1 MAAYRRK
8 ALRPKKR
15 RTPNGDS
22 TLDMVLIGAGVA
34 AAYFAM
40 KMFMQ
45 RGGGGGKGGGGALP
59 PGGGFDPSL
68 VGGNGGGNGGG
79 GGLSD
84 MLVTADSKRTTP
96 VVTPSGDLIMNPPP
110 PTAWEPMRP
119 NDAKFL
125 KSHMNRIASK
135 LKTTDGKQWRLGPNG
150 QLLREDDQFDV
161 NALKAFWVFMHML
174 WIANHIVGDQ
184 VLLGNKHADPQFVS
198 EAGNKYRMAY
208 SIGNWF
214 KDPVQYNYV
223 PLSEHLGR
231 SRPSDYA
238 IYKLSSTSTPNLT
251 GAASPKLITYLR
263 SVADVEPSPQD
274 LFLMQAALDEYRGNP
289 DYTKKPWHRFMKGLP
304 PIPHP
309 YPKEWP
315 TKIH

>member
-8 ALRPKKR
+8 VLRPKKR
-15 RTPNGDS
+15 RTPNGDP
-22 TLDMVLIGAGVA
+22 TLDIALALAGAA
-34 AAYFAM
+34 AAYFVV

-45 RGGGGGKGGGGALP
+45 KGGKGGGSGGGGALP

-68 VGGNGGGNGGG
+68 VGGNGGGGI
-79 GGLSD
+79 SD
-84 MLVTADSKRTTP
+84 TLVAPDSKRTTP
-96 VVTPSGDLIMNPPP
+96 VVTPAGELIMNPPP
-110 PTAWEPMRP
+110 PTAWGPMNP
-119 NDAKFL
+119 HDARFL
-125 KSHMNRIASK
+125 KAHMNRIASK
-135 LKTTDGKQWRLGPNG
+135 IKTKDGKQLRLGPKG
-150 QLLREDDQFDV
+150 QLLREDDQFDID
-161 NALKAFWVFMHML
+161 ALKAFWVFMNVL
-174 WIANHIVGDQ
+174 WVANHIVGDQ
-184 VLLGNKHADPQFVS
+184 VLLGHKHANPQFVS

-214 KDPVQYNYV
+214 KDPVEYNYV

-251 GAASPKLITYLR
+251 GAASPKLISYLR
-263 SVADVEPSPQD
+263 AVADVEPSPQD
-274 LFLMQAALDEYRGNP
+274 LFLLQTALDEYRGNP
-289 DYTKKPWHRFMKGLP
+289 DYTKQPFHNFMRGLP